1 MKVKFTNVAFKARI
15 CLLKNQLMN
24 VKSAVRVIEVLE
36 FFDTVQREASL
47 SEIALELGYPLSSTS
62 MLLQSL
68 VKRGYLSQGDKRL
81 FKLTPRVKLLGSWL
95 SPLLDANGPVTS
107 IMDWVGTQCQQ
118 LVVLAAPEHMQVRY
132 IRMVQA
138 TGTVRMHVTLGS
150 VRPLPTSGLG
160 RLFMS
165 KMSDEEIDHVVRMHN
180 AGVGNEAVPL
190 ITAVLRRELQAIRT
204 AGCSVSFDMVSP
216 GAGVVA
222 VLVPTAVNDT
232 PLAIGIGAPS
242 ALIRAKAEDFTA
254 LLKDAVSRFCT
265 PAVEAHD
272 LRLPRAGRIQGV
284 GQ

>member
-1 MKVKFTNVAFKARI
+1 M
-15 CLLKNQLMN
+15 Q
-24 VKSAVRVIEVLE
+24 VKSAIRVIEVLE

-81 FKLTPRVKLLGSWL
+81 YRLTPRVKLLGSWL
-95 SPLLDANGPVTS
+95 SPMLDANGPVTS

-132 IRMVQA
+132 IRLVQA

-165 KMSDEEIDHVVRMHN
+165 KMSDDEIEHVVRLHN
-180 AGVGNEAVPL
+180 AGVGHEAAPL
-190 ITAVLRRELQAIRT
+190 STAVLRRELQAIRA
-204 AGCSVSFDMVSP
+204 AGCSVSFDKVSP

-222 VLVPTAVNDT
+222 VLVPTPASET

-242 ALIRAKAEDFTA
+242 ALIRANAANFSA
-254 LLKDAVSRFCT
+254 LLKDAVSRFCA
-265 PAVEAHD
+265 PALGEPA
-272 LRLPRAGRIQGV
+272 LRRPRAGRIQGV
-284 GQ
+284 GE